1 MRRTLVS
8 SEQSLDGK
16 LFVECVALI
25 YSYIKKQMQ
34 DTGLFKNYTM
44 QGVLDKLDVIE
55 CFEAPGQ
62 KLRVGELLEKQ
73 KEIYISLGVDPPS
86 SL

>member
-1 MRRTLVS
+1 MVS

-16 LFVECVALI
+16 LFIEFVALI
-25 YSYIKKQMQ
+25 YLSYIKKQMQ
-34 DTGLFKNYTM
+34 DTDLFKSYTL

-55 CFEAPGQ
+55 CFEVPGQ

-73 KEIYISLGVDPPS
+73 KEIYKCLGVDPPA